1 MGNLR
6 LAQVPSE
13 HHTKLFTNL
22 VQLRGVE
29 SSKLLI
35 QENALLAAAFPWC
48 FSNEGHNFW
57 QAIENGENPTAN
69 PKQGMT
75 DQVQSLAAEAEARG
89 FAVGVSTKFGEI
101 RECNPKGE
109 IYEHELCS
117 DGSFFYHNIKVLS
130 AKGKWCKPGK
140 KENPE
145 HKKEFIDARAIHAML
160 HEVFKI
166 RSN

>member
-1 MGNLR
+1 MANLR

-57 QAIENGENPTAN
+57 QAIENGENPTDTSSTSN
-69 PKQGMT
+69 SEL
-75 DQVQSLAAEAEARG
+75 DELVNEAESRG
-89 FAVGVSTKFGEI
+89 FALGVSTKFGVI
-101 RECNPKGE
+101 RERNSNGKLFG
-109 IYEHELCS
+109 HELCD
-117 DGSFFYHNIKVLS
+117 DGSFFYHNIKVRNS
-130 AKGKWCKPGK
+130 SGKWCKPNK
-140 KENPE
+140 PE
-145 HKKEFIDARAIHAML
+145 KRGQSLDASAIHAML
-160 HEVFKI
+160 DEVFKI

>member
-6 LAQVPSE
+6 LAQVPKE
-13 HHTKLFTNL
+13 HHIALFTNL
-22 VQLRGVE
+22 VEKRGVE
-29 SSKLLI
+29 CARQLVK
-35 QENALLAAAFPWC
+35 ENALLSASFPWC

-89 FAVGVSTKFGEI
+89 FAVGVNTKFGLI
-101 RECNPKGE
+101 REFNSNGKVF
-109 IYEHELCS
+109 EHELCD
-117 DGSFFYHNIKVLS
+117 DGSFFYYNIRVLS

-140 KENPE
+140 KEKPS
-145 HKKEFIDARAIHAML
+145 KIPDASAIHAL
-160 HEVFKI
+160 LDEIFSI
-166 RSN
+166 RKN